1 MVNINEDRAK
11 SYCESF
17 NQLKVKYVATK
28 ENCQRFVSEFIAN
41 LLPDSAIAN
50 HLPIPIEETKT
61 WLESSMSLC
70 TNSLSNVASAAIV
83 RELLPRLGTGA
94 LDNIFSEAI
103 KQINL
108 NGFGIVSLL
117 KEGPIKEW
125 MVQKGKTL
133 VLTSLQ
139 EGIENMLNASR
150 GAFTWW
156 NLLQIPVELI
166 VGSLMRKNGFTDL
179 QAYGGKKLAS
189 CLTAVGVGLISGGPW
204 GCLASLAFWIASEI
218 VATLIKLL
226 LAKLIGKAFTE
237 KFGESETWDLIKSV
251 YKFFE
256 VKIKSGLNASLIWME
271 EYMKSTQCGQKKL
284 E

>member
-1 MVNINEDRAK
+1 MEPASDTSGV
-11 SYCESF
+11 
-17 NQLKVKYVATK
+17 
-28 ENCQRFVSEFIAN
+28 
-41 LLPDSAIAN
+41 DS
-50 HLPIPIEETKT
+50 
-61 WLESSMSLC
+61 WL
-70 TNSLSNVASAAIV
+70 
-83 RELLPRLGTGA
+83 
-94 LDNIFSEAI
+94 
-103 KQINL
+103 
-108 NGFGIVSLL
+108 
-117 KEGPIKEW
+117 
-125 MVQKGKTL
+125 
-133 VLTSLQ
+133 
-139 EGIENMLNASR
+139 
-150 GAFTWW
+150 
-156 NLLQIPVELI
+156 
-166 VGSLMRKNGFTDL
+166 LMRKTGFTDL

>member
-1 MVNINEDRAK
+1 MKTRNGDRAK

-28 ENCQRFVSEFIAN
+28 KNCQRFVSEFIAN

-166 VGSLMRKNGFTDL
+166 VGSLMRKTGFTDL

-256 VKIKSGLNASLIWME
+256 VKTKSGLNAGLIWME
-271 EYMKSTQCGQKKL
+271 EYMMSTQCGQKKI